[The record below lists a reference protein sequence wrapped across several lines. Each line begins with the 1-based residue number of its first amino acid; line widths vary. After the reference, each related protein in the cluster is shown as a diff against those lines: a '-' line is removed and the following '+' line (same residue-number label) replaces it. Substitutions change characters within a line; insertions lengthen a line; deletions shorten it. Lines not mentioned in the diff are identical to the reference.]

1 MSKVTTSR
9 ARKSPSFTCIVGQ
22 QLITCHLPSKVVRM
36 PTWHDQLFKMRFLN
50 RLAIFWHSFT
60 SIGWDHICRSTSH
73 KAFKAWWPLT
83 IIIST
88 CSVRMTRWT
97 LDSCWMVTGGF
108 QYLTTFTFE
117 ILAVALTIL
126 RAKFSKYDSRE
137 KYCLFSALKNPRSS
151 KFYLV
156 DPFLWMSSS
165 KIFSLFEILCLHLKT
180 ASSHNI
186 GASCSEK

>member
-1 MSKVTTSR
+1 MTNFSR
-9 ARKSPSFTCIVGQ
+9 WDFWTG
-22 QLITCHLPSKVVRM
+22 
-36 PTWHDQLFKMRFLN
+36 WLF
-50 RLAIFWHSFT
+50 FWHSFT
-60 SIGWDHICRSTSH
+60 SIELHWLGPYMSVNQSQGAQSMLSC
-73 KAFKAWWPLT
+73 WPLT

-88 CSVRMTRWT
+88 CSVSLTRWT

-117 ILAVALTIL
+117 ILAVAPTIL
-126 RAKFSKYDSRE
+126 RAKFPKYDSRE
-137 KYCLFSALKNPRSS
+137 KYCLLSALKNSRSS